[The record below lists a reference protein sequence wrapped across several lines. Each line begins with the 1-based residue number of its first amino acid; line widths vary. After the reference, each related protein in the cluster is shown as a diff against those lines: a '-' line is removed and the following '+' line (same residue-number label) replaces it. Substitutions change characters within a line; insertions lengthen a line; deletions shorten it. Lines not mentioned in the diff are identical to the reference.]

1 ADEVRSLAHRSA
13 QAAQDTTDLI
23 SQSIA
28 RAQSGT
34 NSVERL
40 TLSIASISQSI
51 GNVKRL
57 ADDVNVASRQQA
69 AGIEQVSKAVVELER
84 STQAIAGTAQEGA
97 AVSEELSVQSET
109 VMGVVGQLDTL
120 VSGGSLRT
128 ESGPRTGSAMPQVA
142 QQYAATLPPAVT
154 MPRSA
159 VSR

>member
-120 VSGGSLRT
+120 VSGGGLRT
-128 ESGPRTGSAMPQVA
+128 EKGARNGRGKPRGAEA
-142 QQYAATLPPAVT
+142 DAATPARGRT
-154 MPRSA
+154 MPRRA
-159 VSR
+159 